1 MKDLTEKEVK
11 FLNKLYKNN
20 EKSKYVY
27 IVSGAIACLWL
38 FGFFIGIIYKSEAGF
53 LMALFFVTISSMLIF
68 KTINDNKIIEIIKKI
83 RGD

>member
-27 IVSGAIACLWL
+27 IVSGAIACLGL
-38 FGFFIGIIYKSEAGF
+38 FGFFIGIIYQSEDGF
-53 LMALFFVTISSMLIF
+53 LMALFFVTISLMLIF
-68 KTINDNKIIEIIKKI
+68 KTSSDNKIIEIIKKF